1 MHKFCTALYADKNVL
16 YFNEDSG
23 YIVFSCNEMG
33 IRNVDLNNINLDNNF
48 AEDDPNPCCVKSKK
62 HKELKK
68 KVNEGLIPTA

>member
-23 YIVFSCNEMG
+23 YIVFSCKEMG
-33 IRNVDLNNINLDNNF
+33 IRNVDLNNINLDNN
-48 AEDDPNPCCVKSKK
+48 PNPCCVKSKK
-62 HKELKK
+62 HKELEK